1 MVVELFVRVDGADVG
16 VLVER
21 IAHDER
27 AHTVLELAD
36 HFVVHAFLHEE
47 AAAGAAHVALVE
59 VDAVD
64 DAFDGLVDGGVCED
78 DVGRLAAELERGLL
92 AGAGDALLDE
102 LAHAS
107 AAGEG
112 DLVDARMV
120 DERRARGTRTGDDV
134 DDAIGQFGFLDESRR
149 AAAM

>member
-1 MVVELFVRVDGADVG
+1 MLEVFVDGAELFLAVDGADVG

-27 AHTVLELAD
+27 AHAVLELAD

-64 DAFDGLVDGGVCED
+64 DAFDGLVDGGVGED
-78 DVGRLAAELERGLL
+78 DVGRFAAELERELF
-92 AGAGDALLDE
+92 AGAGDA
-102 LAHAS
+102 AS
-107 AAGEG
+107 G
-112 DLVDARMV
+112 
-120 DERRARGTRTGDDV
+120 
-134 DDAIGQFGFLDESRR
+134 
-149 AAAM
+149 